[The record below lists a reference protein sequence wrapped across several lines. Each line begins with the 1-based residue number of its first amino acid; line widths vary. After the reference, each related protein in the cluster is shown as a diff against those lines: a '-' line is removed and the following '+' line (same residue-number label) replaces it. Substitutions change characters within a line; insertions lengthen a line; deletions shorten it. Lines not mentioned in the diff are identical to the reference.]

1 MEITELVPSTE
12 KRIVALEIDRD
23 GQAVLFRRETDD
35 TVSSF
40 TLPFHPYILVCDPV
54 FMNGFGGNFRIVPLS
69 GEREFRALIA
79 FDSPDD
85 FDDAKKYLKQVTGFN
100 AGSPNAPYIA
110 TGDLVQQ
117 ALIQNKVRLF
127 SGMTFQDVRRMQID
141 IETLCEE
148 GYDFS
153 NPAREDDAIC
163 IIGMSDNT
171 GWECA
176 LSLKDHTEKEMLEAF
191 VRILRERD
199 PDIIEGHNL
208 FRFDLPYID
217 ARAKRWKVK
226 LSLGRDGSIPA
237 KRNSRFNIAERTV
250 NYTRYDIFGRHIADT
265 CHLAFFYDAIKRD
278 LDGYGLKTIAKHF
291 GVAADNR
298 TYLAFEGED
307 GASMN
312 EHWENDPDRA
322 ITYCLDDVRETRAIA
337 EILSPATFYQ
347 TQIIPLSYQNCI
359 IRGNATRIDALFMAE
374 YLTAR
379 QSIPA
384 QMAARPF
391 SGALTKS
398 FGEGVYTDVMH
409 CDVRSLY
416 PSILLAGKRGPAR
429 DDLGVFLRFLD
440 TLRTFRLKMK
450 DAAKTAAT
458 KEEKDHASN
467 LQATFKILINSFYGY
482 LGFAQGFLND
492 YDLAESVTAQGREIL
507 TIMLEF
513 LTASGANAVEMDT
526 DGIYFQAP
534 HGKTKDELSAALAKC
549 LPEGIEVDF
558 DEEYRAMFAYKAKNY
573 ALLRENGEIT
583 LSGAALKSRG
593 LEGFQRDYIR
603 GTVRALLLND
613 PEGFRKLD
621 SETEEAL
628 REHRLPF
635 SKLAKSE
642 TLSDSPATYMK
653 KLSDGSG
660 RRSAAYEL
668 AVKSGKEYRAGDQVM
683 FYLTGTKKNVAVVD
697 AAKLLA
703 DADPAIRDEN
713 VPYYLAKLDELRK
726 KFAVFTDDF
735 THTAPPAGQMEFEF

>member
-1 MEITELVPSTE
+1 MEITELVPSAE
-12 KRIVALEIDRD
+12 KRIVALEIGKD
-23 GQAVLFRRETDD
+23 GQALLFRREEDD
-35 TVSSF
+35 RITSF

-54 FMNGFGGNFRIVPLS
+54 FMNGFDGNFRIVPLA

-79 FDSPDD
+79 FDSPND
-85 FDDAKKYLKQVTGFN
+85 FDAAKKYLKQVTGFGT
-100 AGSPNAPYIA
+100 GSPNAPYIA

-117 ALIQNKVRLF
+117 ALIQNRVRLF
-127 SGMTFQDVRRMQID
+127 AGMTFHDVRRMQID
-141 IETLCEE
+141 IETLCEP

-153 NPAREDDAIC
+153 NAAREGDAIC
-163 IIGMSDNT
+163 IIGMRDNT

-176 LSLKDHTEKEMLEAF
+176 ISLKDHTEKELLEDF
-191 VRILRERD
+191 VKILRDRD

-226 LSLGRDGSIPA
+226 LALGRDGSIPS

-291 GVAADNR
+291 GVAANDR
-298 TYLAFEGED
+298 TYLDLDGDD

-312 EHWENDPDRA
+312 EHWEQDPDRA
-322 ITYCLDDVRETRAIA
+322 IKYCLDDVRETCAIA

-359 IRGNATRIDALFMAE
+359 IRGNATRIDSIFMAE
-374 YLTAR
+374 YLTA
-379 QSIPA
+379 QHSVPA
-384 QMAARPF
+384 QMAARAF

-450 DAAKTAAT
+450 DAAKNAAT

-507 TIMLEF
+507 TIMLDF
-513 LTASGANAVEMDT
+513 LTSAGANPVEMDT

-534 HGKTKDELSAALAKC
+534 RGKTKEELSAALAKC
-549 LPEGIEVDF
+549 LPPGIEVDF

-603 GTVRALLLND
+603 ATVRALLLND
-613 PEGFRKLD
+613 PEGFRAMD
-621 SETEEAL
+621 RETEDAL
-628 REHRLPF
+628 RDHLYPF

-642 TLSDSPATYMK
+642 NLSDSPATYSK
-653 KLSDGSG
+653 KLADGSG

-668 AVKSGKEYRAGDQVM
+668 AIRSGREYRAGDQVA
-683 FYLTGTKKNVAVVD
+683 FYITGSKKNVAVVD

-703 DADPAIRDEN
+703 DADESVRDEN

-726 KFAVFTDDF
+726 KFAVFTDQFKAQEPPSGQLEFDF
-735 THTAPPAGQMEFEF
+735 